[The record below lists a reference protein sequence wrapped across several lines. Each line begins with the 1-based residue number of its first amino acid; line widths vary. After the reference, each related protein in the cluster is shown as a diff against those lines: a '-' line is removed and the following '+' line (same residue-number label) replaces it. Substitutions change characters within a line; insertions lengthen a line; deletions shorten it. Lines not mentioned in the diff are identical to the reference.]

1 MCINQGKFNLG
12 MSNDPS
18 LACLLDAL
26 LGSRISPEHVRTPN
40 LGFFLYKVQLFVL
53 KKLLALAGVQ
63 LARATALQKLVQV
76 LHSVTGV
83 THQLA
88 E

>member
-1 MCINQGKFNLG
+1 MCINQGNFNLG
-12 MSNDPS
+12 MGGNPS
-18 LACLLDAL
+18 LACLLDAFL
-26 LGSRISPEHVRTPN
+26 RSRTSPELVRNPN
-40 LGFFLYKVQLFVL
+40 LFVL

-63 LARATALQKLVQV
+63 LARATASLKLVQV
-76 LHSVTGV
+76 LHLVSGV